1 MREIVFDT
9 ETTGLNVKGGDRL
22 VEIGAVELI
31 NHVPT
36 GKEYHHDEIW
46 HDGNGY
52 AHIRSAIVGSSVN
65 VALVGGLLNLGT
77 WQQIVLLDFDNK
89 PRSRSITVQII
100 S

>member
-36 GKEYHHDEIW
+36 GKEYHQYINPMRSMDENVVKVHGLTEEFLSDKPTFEEICDDFWLLLALTLILW
-46 HDGNGY
+46 H
-52 AHIRSAIVGSSVN
+52 IMQ
-65 VALVGGLLNLGT
+65 T
-77 WQQIVLLDFDNK
+77 
-89 PRSRSITVQII
+89 SI
-100 S
+100 